1 MFGAV
6 KSPTAQVNITKDI
19 TRGFINK
26 INDFKNKNKFREPDF
41 LLRVLLATL
50 SYIK

>member
-6 KSPTAQVNITKDI
+6 KSPTAHVNITKDI

-26 INDFKNKNKFREPDF
+26 IKDFKNNNRFKEPDF
-41 LLRVLLATL
+41 LLRVLLVTL
-50 SYIK
+50 SYIE